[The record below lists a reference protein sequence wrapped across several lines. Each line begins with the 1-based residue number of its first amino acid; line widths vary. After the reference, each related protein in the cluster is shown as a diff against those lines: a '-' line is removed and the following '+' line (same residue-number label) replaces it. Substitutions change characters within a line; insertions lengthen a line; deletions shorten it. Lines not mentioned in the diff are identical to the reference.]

1 MASNIKEI
9 CAQLL
14 EKHIAQLSVLLS
26 STATAATTLQI
37 FVDMASTNPEPFVSQ
52 LTILKQTAGQQPAM
66 LGLVAAIFGAV
77 GKTSQVGEPCFY
89 DHVV

>member
-1 MASNIKEI
+1 MA
-9 CAQLL
+9 
-14 EKHIAQLSVLLS
+14 
-26 STATAATTLQI
+26 T
-37 FVDMASTNPEPFVSQ
+37 TNPEPFVSQ

>member
-1 MASNIKEI
+1 
-9 CAQLL
+9 LL

-37 FVDMASTNPEPFVSQ
+37 FVDMATTNPEPFVSQ

-77 GKTSQVGEPCFY
+77 GKTSQVGNLA
-89 DHVV
+89 VMIM